1 MERTFGT
8 PEERSSVPGGG
19 ADGAG
24 TTGGSG
30 AAGGPAADPIDTV
43 RHSLVKGATN
53 SGPARITRLLS
64 GDYLLTVNPVDG
76 SEIEARRPDT
86 ETPGDARR
94 DARSRAAIRRAA
106 QPPVPSGPPAPIL
119 PLLEREEERERLVR
133 LLSRGRSVRLTG
145 PAGSGR
151 SALLDAVADA
161 CADLAPDGV
170 VRLSGHRQS
179 PTELLYA
186 LHHAVYDAPGYR
198 PDRAELL
205 ERVAG
210 IGAVV
215 VLDDLECGGEALDEL
230 LRATPE
236 CAFLLA
242 ATPDTPAPSED
253 SHLEEIFLGGLGRTA
268 CAVLLAAAVGRKLT
282 DEETAWAGDLWF
294 ASEGLPLRFVQAG
307 ALLRQ
312 RDELMGVVPD
322 PAADAVAD
330 AVPGSDIDAE
340 EPGVFEKRAPAVKL
354 PALAESA
361 APAALLASRL
371 GESAREALR
380 FAVALGGE
388 LPHQA
393 HLPALVGDTHA
404 DTAVGELLACGLI
417 TAAGPRYRL
426 ASGVQRQLEEA
437 GYGDEAAAHALTAAQ
452 HYAWWTGHPS
462 VAPERAAAEADAVLA
477 ALAALVAATP
487 EDGRPSAAVLLAR
500 TAAPAFAGG
509 LHWSAWERVLRA
521 GQEAARIAGEVAE
534 EAYFH
539 HELGILALCGG
550 RLDRARAELEASIG
564 LRGALADKRGMVAGR
579 RALALVADRTGG
591 PLSPP
596 LMLAAPPVGPASDA
610 RTEVLPPVRGGLPEI
625 DLELEAEPVVK
636 DAFPTLAPPRGDVTA
651 TPPVPLPSV
660 SGRGPVPLGA
670 DGRGFPGAAGGA
682 GPAGPAAG
690 ATGPTGVAGVRGGTP
705 ASGHQYS
712 PTDVTTSF
720 AAAGLRAGAARPGG
734 SRGGAGGRVAG
745 LFSGARRNVV
755 AAAAGAVLVAVLGTA
770 VTLGLSGG
778 EQRTPGQGT
787 RTEQSVTGGS
797 GDPSATEDD
806 TAPED
811 DATDSQ
817 EPAAPTM
824 TDGPGSSDEP
834 TPGVTGSATASASP
848 SGGTRS
854 PSTGPSPSH
863 TRSTSPKPSD
873 SATPPK
879 PSESA
884 TPPKPSDDPTPP
896 TKSPTQ
902 PTDPTGGNTS
912 DGATG
917 TSPSS

>member
-1 MERTFGT
+1 MR
-8 PEERSSVPGGG
+8 
-19 ADGAG
+19 

-30 AAGGPAADPIDTV
+30 AAGGPTDDPNGAV

-53 SGPARITRLLS
+53 SGPARITRLVG

-86 ETPGDARR
+86 EPPGDARR
-94 DARSRAAIRRAA
+94 DARSRAAIRTAA

-145 PAGSGR
+145 PSGSGR

-230 LRATPE
+230 LSATPE

-322 PAADAVAD
+322 PVVDAVAD

-340 EPGVFEKRAPAVKL
+340 EPGVFEKRPPAVKL

-437 GYGDEAAAHALTAAQ
+437 GYGDEAAAYALTAAQ

-487 EDGRPSAAVLLAR
+487 EEGRPSAAVLLAR

-596 LMLAAPPVGPASDA
+596 LMLAPPPVGSASAGPASEA
-610 RTEVLPPVRGGLPEI
+610 RTEVLPPVRGGLPDI
-625 DLELEAEPVVK
+625 DLEPEAEPVVK
-636 DAFPTLAPPRGDVTA
+636 DAFPMLAPPRGDVMA

-660 SGRGPVPLGA
+660 SGRGPGPGSGPLGA
-670 DGRGFPGAAGGA
+670 GGPGSAGAPRGAAAGA
-682 GPAGPAAG
+682 GFAGPSAG
-690 ATGPTGVAGVRGGTP
+690 ATGAAGVRGGTP

-734 SRGGAGGRVAG
+734 TGGGARAGAGGRAAG
-745 LFSGARRNVV
+745 LFTGARRNVV

-778 EQRTPGQGT
+778 EQKTPGQGT
-787 RTEQSVTGGS
+787 HTEQSVTGGS
-797 GDPSATEDD
+797 GDPSATGDD

-817 EPAAPTM
+817 DPGAPTM
-824 TDGPGSSDEP
+824 TDGPDSSDEP
-834 TPGVTGSATASASP
+834 TPGATGSATASASP

-879 PSESA
+879 PSDDP
-884 TPPKPSDDPTPP
+884 TPPTKSPDDPTPP